1 MTLRSSD
8 LQSDSDL
15 DSIRNSCD
23 VFILCLALLI
33 LFVFVFGFTYF
44 FVFAFVSEKD
54 IFSSRFT
61 QTAHQV
67 IRKLTETRLSEDDAH
82 EREVIWVFIILD
94 SFIFTPRFLCC
105 NWGRTQRSRLV
116 DSSSL
121 TEALSHPFLQPH
133 SPTGS
138 FSFNFKRCNCLLVLR
153 NRGLGSTVSIV

>member
-67 IRKLTETRLSEDDAH
+67 IRKLTETRLSEADAH
-82 EREVIWVFIILD
+82 EREVI
-94 SFIFTPRFLCC
+94 
-105 NWGRTQRSRLV
+105 
-116 DSSSL
+116 
-121 TEALSHPFLQPH
+121 
-133 SPTGS
+133 
-138 FSFNFKRCNCLLVLR
+138 
-153 NRGLGSTVSIV
+153 